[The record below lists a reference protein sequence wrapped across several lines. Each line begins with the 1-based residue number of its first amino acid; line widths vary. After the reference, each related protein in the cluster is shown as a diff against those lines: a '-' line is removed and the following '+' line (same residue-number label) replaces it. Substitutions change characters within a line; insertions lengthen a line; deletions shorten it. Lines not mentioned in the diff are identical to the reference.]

1 MCVDWLLLHCAVRI
15 DCKVNVKSNLRFLTH
30 YAQNTYGE
38 QDLHSCTYAYVGD
51 RWTWIVSFSASRPV
65 SSILKEIFPN
75 FIWLL
80 GSVVPRSGMDDVNKR
95 KSSAPAA
102 DLIYAIVLLP
112 IVSFGCETLSVSVT
126 GLLTELEKLTFA
138 RKKSK

>member
-1 MCVDWLLLHCAVRI
+1 
-15 DCKVNVKSNLRFLTH
+15 
-30 YAQNTYGE
+30 
-38 QDLHSCTYAYVGD
+38 
-51 RWTWIVSFSASRPV
+51 
-65 SSILKEIFPN
+65 
-75 FIWLL
+75 
-80 GSVVPRSGMDDVNKR
+80 MDDVNKR